1 MDVKEQVDEVLTLVE
16 TAQSKSKFKLE
27 DVIKGFGFPQDT
39 VEVYLDSESAYEL
52 SKLNDELIE
61 ESDPV
66 EIERLEAEAA
76 ALSEKIL
83 KSKLV
88 FHMRGIDQG
97 QIEKIEKQSRLNQ
110 EDEDAWIMDY
120 FTALT
125 AANVQKVEMAD
136 GSVDESVFTIED
148 ARSWRELMPAE
159 AWQSLIATMQ
169 KLPLASGYFKGLT
182 DAGFL
187 PKS

>member
-27 DVIKGFGFPQDT
+27 DVIKGFGYPQDT

-52 SKLNDELIE
+52 SKLNDELMGEI
-61 ESDPV
+61 DPA

-76 ALSEKIL
+76 ILSDKIL
-83 KSKLV
+83 KSKLI

-97 QIEKIEKQSRLNQ
+97 QVEKLEKQARLNQ
-110 EDEDAWIMDY
+110 ETEDSWIMDY
-120 FTALT
+120 FTALV
-125 AANVQKVEMAD
+125 AANVQKVELAD

-148 ARSWRELMPAE
+148 ARSWRETIPAE
-159 AWQSLIATMQ
+159 AWESLLATMQ
-169 KLPLASGYFKGLT
+169 KLTLASGYFKGLT